1 MPALAALVL
10 YMWGRAPQA
19 PSHTLFKHLTQEVV
33 ELQLE
38 PPSPT
43 RRQRP
48 QDPVGSNA

>member
-10 YMWGRAPQA
+10 YLWCRAPQA
-19 PSHTLFKHLTQEVV
+19 PSHTSFKHLTQEVV

-43 RRQRP
+43 RRHRP
-48 QDPVGSNA
+48 QDSVSSNA